1 MQFSIASIA
10 LFLSAA
16 MAAPYA
22 GGGGSAAYVPCSGLE
37 GTAQCCATDVLG
49 LADLDCVT
57 PPATLTSGTQ
67 FTSTC
72 VADGG
77 RRARCCTLPALGLA
91 LVCSDPVGV

>member
-1 MQFSIASIA
+1 MQFSIATIA

-22 GGGGSAAYVPCSGLE
+22 GGGGAAPYEACSGLA
-37 GTAQCCATDVLG
+37 GSPQCCATDVLG
-49 LADLDCVT
+49 LADLDS
-57 PPATLTSGTQ
+57 PAALTSGTQ

-77 RRARCCTLPALGLA
+77 RRPRCCVLPALGLA
-91 LVCSDPVGV
+91 LVCETPVGV